1 MQFLDQLRAL
11 RRQRAEWRQ
20 AGLRVGLVPTMGNLH
35 AGHLSLIR
43 AASEA
48 ADRVVAT
55 VFVNPLQFGVGED
68 FAAYPRTLERD
79 SDMLRDAGCDL
90 LFAPSDAEV
99 YPRGRDQQTFV
110 EVPGLSDQLCGASR
124 PGHFRGVATVV
135 AKLFNMVQ
143 PEVAIFGEKD
153 FQQLLVI
160 RRMVEDLNLPV
171 EVVGA
176 PIVREPD
183 GLAMSSRNGYLS
195 AAERA
200 IAPRLR
206 ACLITAVARL
216 RSGANFAEVEQD
228 AQNALAAAGFEPDYV
243 SVRRRADLA
252 EPAPDTQLGSGTAQD
267 RALMILAAAQLGRAR
282 LIDNLACDL
291 DAPLAERAQDLRP

>member
-1 MQFLDQLRAL
+1 MQRIEPISQL
-11 RRQRAEWRQ
+11 RRQRADWRQ
-20 AGLRVGLVPTMGNLH
+20 VGLRVALVPTMGNLH

-43 AASEA
+43 AAAEQ
-48 ADRVVAT
+48 ADRIIAT
-55 VFVNPLQFGVGED
+55 IFVNPLQFAAGED

-90 LFAPSDAEV
+90 LFAPTEAEV
-99 YPRGRDQQTFV
+99 YPRGRERQTFI
-110 EVPGLSDQLCGASR
+110 EVPGLSEQLCGASR

-135 AKLFNMVQ
+135 AKLFNMTQ

-160 RRMVEDLNLPV
+160 RRMVADLNLPV

-183 GLAMSSRNGYLS
+183 GLAMSSRNSYLS

-200 IAPRLR
+200 IAPRLQASLIAAAAALR
-206 ACLITAVARL
+206 AGARP
-216 RSGANFAEVEQD
+216 AEVERKALRALAEAGFRPD
-228 AQNALAAAGFEPDYV
+228 YVSIRRRSDLTPPDPSLTGAEDRALIILAAAG
-243 SVRRRADLA
+243 
-252 EPAPDTQLGSGTAQD
+252 
-267 RALMILAAAQLGRAR
+267 LGRAR
-282 LIDNLACDL
+282 LIDNLPCDL
-291 DAPLAERAQDLRP
+291 DPPLADLTPNLRP